1 LGGSIV
7 LGGLPGGQGAPSL
20 SETHNKLILHP
31 SFRQTLAALK
41 EIRIALPRDPVTE
54 DTSLRNYDLPRDRTR
69 LAPLEAEHKFA
80 LDGKRGEEVAE
91 KGVIVS
97 AYDESINK
105 FTALE
110 GTAYFTSHS
119 LVVLASERYL
129 PINLLTF
136 YFLTRSRDIQSR
148 SEFIQYSEDF
158 TMDSEKTH
166 ILDKITFLLENAPP
180 NSILLIDGPLIAGD
194 VYTRIIRQMRAF
206 HERGML
212 PVWFVKNSNSNL
224 VVDNTP
230 ELAGRFNSD
239 LHWANE
245 LLKPGERTRLFRY
258 QDLHNPRNAKVFC
271 YVRSLKT
278 GPMRVEVHLDTY
290 EQHANEMRGLL
301 DLIHYFIL
309 VQGSEQNPQVRPIA
323 IAEKF
328 ARETL
333 KLIDFD
339 VVMRSSG
346 VSPSM
351 NQERFAW

>member
-1 LGGSIV
+1 MHGNRNVGAPSARPTDVGGPSFLRFQSAAFAPHLPERLGQSSTWSGKIKIRDGNRCLGRSIV
-7 LGGLPGGQGAPSL
+7 LGGLSGGQGAQSL

-41 EIRIALPRDPVTE
+41 EIRVALPRDPVTE

-69 LAPLEAEHKFA
+69 LAPLEAERKFA

-166 ILDKITFLLENAPP
+166 ILDKITF
-180 NSILLIDGPLIAGD
+180 
-194 VYTRIIRQMRAF
+194 
-206 HERGML
+206 
-212 PVWFVKNSNSNL
+212 
-224 VVDNTP
+224 
-230 ELAGRFNSD
+230 
-239 LHWANE
+239 
-245 LLKPGERTRLFRY
+245 
-258 QDLHNPRNAKVFC
+258 
-271 YVRSLKT
+271 
-278 GPMRVEVHLDTY
+278 
-290 EQHANEMRGLL
+290 
-301 DLIHYFIL
+301 
-309 VQGSEQNPQVRPIA
+309 
-323 IAEKF
+323 
-328 ARETL
+328 
-333 KLIDFD
+333 
-339 VVMRSSG
+339 
-346 VSPSM
+346 
-351 NQERFAW
+351 